1 MAKGTHPL
9 PPEFALVRRLA
20 LAFPGVEEK
29 TSHGTPS
36 FHVGK
41 KFLSR
46 WNDKEAAL
54 VLRVELDER
63 EILVEADPE
72 TFFVTDHYRGWPFV
86 LARLP
91 TISEWTLRRL
101 LEQGW
106 RELAPKRVVAAYD
119 ERPRPGHDA
128 E

>member
-1 MAKGTHPL
+1 MAKEAHPV
-9 PPEFALVRRLA
+9 PPEFDMVRCLA
-20 LAFPGVEEK
+20 LAFPGVEER
-29 TSHGTPS
+29 TSYGTPS

-46 WNDKEAAL
+46 WNEKEGAL

-63 EILVEADPE
+63 EILVEADPD

-86 LARLP
+86 LARLS

-101 LEQGW
+101 LEQAW
-106 RELAPKRVVAAYD
+106 RELAPKRAVEAYD
-119 ERPRPGHDA
+119 QRRA